1 VSNPPQTEMDNVST
15 HPCGVMG
22 SRTGW
27 AREAWQTL
35 QHMDKK
41 PQPGVHGSPRVSK
54 RVCLEMFECPH
65 YRQSESKCR
74 DQVLRIKLAME
85 AGRGESGGQWDWDS
99 WTLSLEDA
107 LAQSRAYVVG
117 GGGV

>member
-1 VSNPPQTEMDNVST
+1 
-15 HPCGVMG
+15 
-22 SRTGW
+22 
-27 AREAWQTL
+27 
-35 QHMDKK
+35 
-41 PQPGVHGSPRVSK
+41 
-54 RVCLEMFECPH
+54 
-65 YRQSESKCR
+65 
-74 DQVLRIKLAME
+74 ME